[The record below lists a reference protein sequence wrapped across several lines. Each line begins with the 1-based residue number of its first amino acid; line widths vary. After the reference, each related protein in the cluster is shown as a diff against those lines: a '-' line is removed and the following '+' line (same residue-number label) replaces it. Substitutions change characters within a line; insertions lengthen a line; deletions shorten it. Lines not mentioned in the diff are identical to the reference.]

1 MERPAR
7 ADRDTDCAE
16 RGRCFD
22 THEQVF
28 LLDEHRGQGRY
39 PAYTPNSNIDSQC
52 IQNAVA
58 DQMQHIY
65 QVNAL
70 FNFLVQCKVLHTAQD
85 KKG

>member
-1 MERPAR
+1 MLYNKMTVYVKDIDLVRGVHPVERPAR
-7 ADRDTDCAE
+7 ADRDTDRAE

-52 IQNAVA
+52 IQNGVA
-58 DQMQHIY
+58 
-65 QVNAL
+65 
-70 FNFLVQCKVLHTAQD
+70 AQL
-85 KKG
+85 